1 LRLVTVAY
9 FPPNLNKILIASEK
23 VTFTMSA
30 YALPGLFPPIYTES
44 SQSGDCS
51 SGMSSSAASSPTSPL
66 HEQKDSSR
74 ISDILI
80 AVKEAKIDPVR
91 LVQWITGSSRTQQQP
106 QRKTL
111 RRRGSRER
119 LDTPQQSPASSK
131 RLLQHE
137 EKNSG
142 AGTPHDEAIEFE
154 LSISFDGRKYTA
166 TRTMQCIVQLR
177 DDLIR
182 EMKSRKR
189 WLQIQRA
196 AEPSSFENS
205 VNSSNVE
212 EDIIIQIPEIP
223 PMTGDDSGSGV
234 GFVGRGFTM
243 LHAMVT
249 SYVPIMELW
258 LRNVMAIVP
267 QDSECLSNFLWEPL
281 ASETPLDF
289 PSKSCTSLA
298 TLDSIKELEYNTEDD
313 DSDDD
318 EW

>member
-166 TRTMQCIVQLR
+166 TR
-177 DDLIR
+177 
-182 EMKSRKR
+182 KR